1 MMVGVRLAAAHAS
14 VRFGL
19 PGGTNEC
26 DLFLLRRDDAGRDVD
41 GAQIL
46 FNCMCGVG
54 GRLSDDGRVTMR
66 VVRARFGW
74 AEAGKRLS
82 AATVTRCAASLNETL
97 FFDSARRAPIYQ
109 PDADFSCATA
119 GRV

>member
-19 PGGTNEC
+19 PGGTSDC
-26 DLFLLRRDDAGRDVD
+26 DLFLLQRDDAGRDVRKFC
-41 GAQIL
+41 L
-46 FNCMCGVG
+46 NCMYLVG

-74 AEAGKRLS
+74 SEAGKRLS
-82 AATVTRCAASLNETL
+82 AATVTR
-97 FFDSARRAPIYQ
+97 
-109 PDADFSCATA
+109 
-119 GRV
+119 

>member
-14 VRFGL
+14 VRFGSV
-19 PGGTNEC
+19 C
-26 DLFLLRRDDAGRDVD
+26 QAGRTSAIYFYFGETTRD
-41 GAQIL
+41 GTWTVRKFF
-46 FNCMCGVG
+46 FNCMYGVG

-82 AATVTRCAASLNETL
+82 AATVTR
-97 FFDSARRAPIYQ
+97 
-109 PDADFSCATA
+109 
-119 GRV
+119 

>member
-19 PGGTNEC
+19 LGGTNEC

-46 FNCMCGVG
+46 FNCMYGVG
-54 GRLSDDGRVTMR
+54 GRLSDDGRVAMR
-66 VVRARFGW
+66 VVRARFRW

-82 AATVTRCAASLNETL
+82 AATVTR
-97 FFDSARRAPIYQ
+97 
-109 PDADFSCATA
+109 
-119 GRV
+119 